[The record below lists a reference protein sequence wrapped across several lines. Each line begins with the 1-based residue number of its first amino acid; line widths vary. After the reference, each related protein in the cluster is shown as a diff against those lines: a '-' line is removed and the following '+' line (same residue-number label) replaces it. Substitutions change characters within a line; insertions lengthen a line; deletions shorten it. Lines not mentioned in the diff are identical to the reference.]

1 MKFANFLRTATVAAS
16 ENNAQQQLSEG
27 FLNNCDK
34 IVSPIPLQ
42 ELVNDLPSA
51 STVVEDLLVE
61 DVTSSNYIFQE
72 GATLFKGS
80 T

>member
-51 STVVEDLLVE
+51 STVVEDVLVE
-61 DVTSSNYIFQE
+61 DVTSSNYIF
-72 GATLFKGS
+72 
-80 T
+80 